1 MSAIFSASPLAI
13 TAELN
18 SSKYGAGCINGDL
31 RGEGFVGGLFTTLI
45 NGFVSYGNPYNGI
58 SHNR

>member
-1 MSAIFSASPLAI
+1 MSAIFSASLLAI
-13 TAELN
+13 TAELS
-18 SSKYGAGCINGDL
+18 SSKYGAGCVNEDL

-58 SHNR
+58 SHDR